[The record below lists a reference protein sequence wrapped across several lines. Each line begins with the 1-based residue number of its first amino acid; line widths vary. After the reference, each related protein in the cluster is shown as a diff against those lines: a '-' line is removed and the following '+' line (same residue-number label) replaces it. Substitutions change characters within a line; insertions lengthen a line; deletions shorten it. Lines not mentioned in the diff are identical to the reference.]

1 MLASKPKIAN
11 LYQKQGKEK
20 VEEGERKR
28 SGKVNRKRGHHRAE
42 GEMGSPWTEAVEAL
56 HDMDLSHPILPQ
68 QGHSSADTQ
77 GLLSE
82 WTSLLSSFSFYAPI
96 SRINIKKGM
105 MSS

>member
-42 GEMGSPWTEAVEAL
+42 EEMGSP
-56 HDMDLSHPILPQ
+56 
-68 QGHSSADTQ
+68 
-77 GLLSE
+77 
-82 WTSLLSSFSFYAPI
+82 
-96 SRINIKKGM
+96 
-105 MSS
+105 